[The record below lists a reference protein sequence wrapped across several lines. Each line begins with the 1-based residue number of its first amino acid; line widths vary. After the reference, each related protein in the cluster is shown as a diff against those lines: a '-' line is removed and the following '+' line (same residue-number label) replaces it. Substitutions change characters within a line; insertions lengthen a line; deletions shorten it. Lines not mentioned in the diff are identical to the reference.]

1 MERAFYGYNISLA
14 LQNYMYIYTHQKVC
28 VYGEN

>member
-1 MERAFYGYNISLA
+1 MERVFYGYNISLA
-14 LQNYMYIYTHQKVC
+14 LQNYMYIRTKRY